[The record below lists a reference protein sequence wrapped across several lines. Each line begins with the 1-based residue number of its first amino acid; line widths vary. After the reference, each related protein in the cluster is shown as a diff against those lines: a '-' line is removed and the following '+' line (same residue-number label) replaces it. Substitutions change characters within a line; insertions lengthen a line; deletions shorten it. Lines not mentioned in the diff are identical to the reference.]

1 MHRRRF
7 LSSLALAAATSALL
21 PTRSQ
26 TPSAPAAS
34 RRFRLCLA
42 PGSVGV
48 KADQK
53 QTIDLAHRFGFE
65 AVEPFAGTIAN
76 LPADQRT
83 ALVAELKSLGLV
95 WGAADLP
102 VEFRQDDARFDEGLQ
117 RLPRTAEAL
126 AGAGVTRVGTWLS
139 PVGDPLTYMQ
149 DFRRHSARLRQ
160 VAQILKD
167 HGQRLGLEYVGT
179 KTSRDGARHP
189 FIHSLA
195 ELQDLIAEIGTG
207 NVGVVLDSWHWWQAG
222 DTPAAIEKL
231 RAEDVVSVDLNDA
244 PAGVAKEQQRDNQ
257 RELPAATGVLP
268 VVPFLQALVRIGYD
282 GPIRAEP
289 FNRKLNDLENEP
301 ACEATIAALRRAV
314 GQLG

>member
-7 LSSLALAAATSALL
+7 VSSLALATAASTLIPGQTQTS
-21 PTRSQ
+21 T
-26 TPSAPAAS
+26 APATT
-34 RRFRLCLA
+34 RRFKLCLA

-65 AVEPFAGTIAN
+65 AVEPFAGALTS
-76 LPADQRT
+76 LSADELA
-83 ALVAELKSLGLV
+83 ALVEELKSLGLV

-102 VEFRQDDARFDEGLQ
+102 VEFRQDDTRFADGLK
-117 RLPRTAEAL
+117 RLPQIADAL
-126 AGAGVTRVGTWLS
+126 VRAGVTRVGTWLP
-139 PVGDPLTYMQ
+139 PVSDPLTYVRN
-149 DFRRHSARLRQ
+149 FRRHADRLRQ

-167 HGQRLGLEYVGT
+167 RNLRLGLEYVGT

-189 FIHSLA
+189 FIHTLA
-195 ELQDLIAEIGTG
+195 EDQDLIAEIGTG

-222 DTPAAIEKL
+222 DTAAAIEAL
-231 RAEDVVSVDLNDA
+231 RAVDVVSVDLNDA
-244 PAGVAKEQQRDNQ
+244 PAGVDKDQQRDNQ

-289 FNRKLNDLENEP
+289 FNRKLNDLDNDP
-301 ACEATIAALRRAV
+301 ACEATIAALKRAV
-314 GQLG
+314 ASLG